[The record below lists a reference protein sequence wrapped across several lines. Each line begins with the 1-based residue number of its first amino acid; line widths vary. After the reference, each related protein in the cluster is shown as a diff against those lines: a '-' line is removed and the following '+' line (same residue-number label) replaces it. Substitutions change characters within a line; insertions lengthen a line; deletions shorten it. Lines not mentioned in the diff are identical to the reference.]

1 MAGSSRAPLSVEV
14 GTTRRSLTGR
24 QKLTA
29 LLLTIGIVA
38 IPLIGATV
46 FLAGRDSGPP
56 PTPDLI
62 SEDDDGRSPSDNRT
76 SVTTP
81 SFELGGL
88 RAGTVVTITAS
99 RENDA
104 DRICVITVAEDGSG
118 TRCMLGT
125 DVAGSLGLGP
135 WTVVASYG
143 EPGASEEVSPPLSL
157 EIVSAIAADCPTGAD
172 LTNPTNASEIGDA
185 CSFVS
190 GRLISVRG
198 ESRKAL
204 VGVPIIATATRAADF
219 SEITTP
225 LRAVAIT
232 TKDGAFTFGL
242 HDGRPV
248 AVSCPANVGETIEAA
263 DACGTVSDGAFW
275 SFAVGP
281 VGAEVAGLNAIAGAT
296 PLDFR
301 TLDGSVA
308 TASVVIEEG
317 KRLEFEIRVAPL
329 PGDRAPSVL
338 TDLPVP
344 LAIGGA
350 LTEPLPPAER
360 DPFAEALAAA
370 AALYRDPARL
380 AAAVETAAAASS
392 PLWVY
397 LFGLGGLVGALRLYR
412 WARRIRP
419 HELSL
424 RPLTPTETASRAR
437 EMEGSSTRP
446 RA

>member
-38 IPLIGATV
+38 IPLIGATL
-46 FLAGRDSGPP
+46 FLTSRDGGPP

-81 SFELGGL
+81 TFELGGL

-118 TRCMLGT
+118 TRCMLGA
-125 DVAGSLGLGP
+125 DAAGPLGLGP
-135 WTVVASYG
+135 WTVVARYG
-143 EPGASEEVSPPLSL
+143 EPGASEEASPPLSL

-172 LTNPTNASEIGDA
+172 LANPTNASEIGDA
-185 CSFVS
+185 CAFVS

-225 LRAVAIT
+225 LRAVAF
-232 TKDGAFTFGL
+232 ACGL
-242 HDGRPV
+242 YAGRPG
-248 AVSCPANVGETIEAA
+248 AASGPADVGETIEAA

-281 VGAEVAGLNAIAGAT
+281 VGAGVAGLNAIVDAT

-308 TASVVIEEG
+308 TASVVMEEG

>member
-81 SFELGGL
+81 TFELGGL

-125 DVAGSLGLGP
+125 DAAGPLGLGP

-143 EPGASEEVSPPLSL
+143 EPGAREETSPPLSL
-157 EIVSAIAADCPTGAD
+157 EIVSATAADCPTGAD

-190 GRLISVRG
+190 GRLLSVRG

-242 HDGRPV
+242 YNGTPV
-248 AVSCPANVGETIEAA
+248 AVSCPVSVGETIEAS

-281 VGAEVAGLNAIAGAT
+281 VGAEVAGLNAIVDAT

-308 TASVVIEEG
+308 TASVVMEEG

-338 TDLPVP
+338 TDLPVS

-360 DPFAEALAAA
+360 DPFAEAIAVA

-437 EMEGSSTRP
+437 EMDGSSTRP